1 MTRHRMRLVE
11 QVIEE
16 GSGDFTVDAPTPE
29 QAAAVLLAAHDRA
42 RERASNQVT
51 LPNGQSCRIEPDT
64 VVETCTFCLLLD
76 DSGQEVREVEPDH
89 GEQPA
94 TRSEHGGHAS

>member
-29 QAAAVLLAAHDRA
+29 QAATVLLAAHAQA
-42 RERASNQVT
+42 RERASNQVS

-64 VVETCTFCLLLD
+64 VVETHTFCVLLD
-76 DSGQEVREVEPDH
+76 ETAREVREVEPDH

-94 TRSEHGGHAS
+94 TRSEHGGQA

>member
-16 GSGDFTVDAPTPE
+16 GSGDFLADAPTPE
-29 QAAAVLLAAHDRA
+29 RAAAVLLAAHAQA
-42 RERASNQVT
+42 RERASNQVS
-51 LPNGQSCRIEPDT
+51 LPDGQSCRIEPDAM
-64 VVETCTFCLLLD
+64 VETHTFCVLLD
-76 DSGQEVREVEPDH
+76 ETAQEVREIEADH

-94 TRSEHGGHAS
+94 TRSEHGGDV